1 MLNNSFLRIKKDIK
15 SKYLGGDDI
24 LNLLSSNFV
33 IPKNFTYRL
42 VRVPNSMVARPDLV
56 SMMMYN
62 DDNYGDLICKINNIS
77 NPFELNEEDV
87 LIIPSLEYIE
97 EFYRNDSTDDT
108 IGISDKLFSGN
119 RGVSTSEDE
128 DESIKLKMSN
138 PENDSVNTVD
148 DKEAVKQNRKRRPNQ
163 ASEGEVR
170 YRIDKNRRIVTY

>member
-15 SKYLGGDDI
+15 SKYLGGDTI
-24 LNLLSSNFV
+24 VNLLSSNFV

-97 EFYRNDSTDDT
+97 EFYRNDNTDDT
-108 IGISDKLFSGN
+108 IGISDKLFNGN
-119 RGVSTSEDE
+119 IGISTSEDE
-128 DESIKLKMSN
+128 DESVKLKISN
-138 PENDSVNTVD
+138 PEDEVVDIVD
-148 DKEAVKQNRKRRPNQ
+148 DNEVVKRNTKRRPNQ